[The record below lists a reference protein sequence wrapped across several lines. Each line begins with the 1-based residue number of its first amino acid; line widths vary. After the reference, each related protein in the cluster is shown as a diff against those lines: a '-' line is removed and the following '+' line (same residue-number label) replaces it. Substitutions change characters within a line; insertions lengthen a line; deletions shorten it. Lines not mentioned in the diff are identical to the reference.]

1 MKNLIRRILRE
12 NEFDWVDSEMT
23 NTTRLQLMNDA
34 LQEKG
39 FKIEKESLGDIKSH
53 IITDMDGTMVYQ
65 WMDEKD
71 LETEEGR
78 QKLFKR
84 LLEIKKD
91 LKGVYKRFLPDY
103 ETLITTLEV
112 FLN

>member
-1 MKNLIRRILRE
+1 MRNLIRQILRE

-23 NTTRLQLMNDA
+23 NNTRLQLMNDA
-34 LQEKG
+34 LQEKV
-39 FKIEKESLGDIKSH
+39 FKIKKETIGDIKSH
-53 IITDMDGTMVYQ
+53 IITDINETMVYQ
-65 WMDEKD
+65 WINEKD

-78 QKLFKR
+78 QKLFKK

-91 LKGVYKRFLPDY
+91 LKGVYKRFLLDY
-103 ETLITTLEV
+103 ETLITALEV